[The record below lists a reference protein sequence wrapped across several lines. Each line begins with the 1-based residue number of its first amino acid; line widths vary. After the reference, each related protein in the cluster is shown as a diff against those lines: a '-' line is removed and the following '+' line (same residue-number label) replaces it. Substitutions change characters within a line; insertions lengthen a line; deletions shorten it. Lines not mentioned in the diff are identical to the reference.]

1 MDFYVFINKNESTS
15 ATYEAMYKRYAIR
28 REVIWRWGYL
38 NSQWHLC
45 MTYEGSV
52 ACKSPCCRYYYYYTL
67 KYLKPLQGEGQGEEH
82 GSTGEQGKHG
92 HIEIFTYSQTD
103 FLALSAW
110 ERWCQ
115 IHSFL
120 CRRENAM
127 RWQWAQNRTKRKC
140 LNLGPF
146 FHRLLFHGY
155 GALELFS
162 FCEFLQSPP
171 PPCPSSLSPLCHF
184 NRRIFTFNAN
194 PKGGSASETRVQSIT
209 CFHWCSFRNYKCFLK
224 PIRQIGQK
232 NEVYIKYTQQ
242 WKNFRILI
250 NSRIKVGLKP

>member
-1 MDFYVFINKNESTS
+1 M
-15 ATYEAMYKRYAIR
+15 RG
-28 REVIWRWGYL
+28 EVTWRWACR
-38 NSQWHLC
+38 NSLWHLH
-45 MTYEGSV
+45 MTYGGSV
-52 ACKSPCCRYYYYYTL
+52 ACKSPRCYYYYYTL
-67 KYLKPLQGEGQGEEH
+67 KCLKPIQGEGQGEER
-82 GSTGEQGKHG
+82 GSTGKQGKQG

-103 FLALSAW
+103 FLALSVW

-146 FHRLLFHGY
+146 FHHLLFHGY
-155 GALELFS
+155 AELCSCLVFVNS
-162 FCEFLQSPP
+162 FSPP
-171 PPCPSSLSPLCHF
+171 KMSSLSPLCHF

-209 CFHWCSFRNYKCFLK
+209 CFHWCSFRND
-224 PIRQIGQK
+224 
-232 NEVYIKYTQQ
+232 EWV
-242 WKNFRILI
+242 LI
-250 NSRIKVGLKP
+250 NPSSKQDGKKKKKKKRKKSPA

>member
-1 MDFYVFINKNESTS
+1 MIVWSCSNKKSLIGLYMCERCS
-15 ATYEAMYKRYAIR
+15 IR
-28 REVIWRWGYL
+28 RKVIWRWGCC
-38 NSQWHLC
+38 NSQWQLL
-45 MTYEGSV
+45 MSYGWSA
-52 ACKSPCCRYYYYYTL
+52 ACKSRCRYYCYNL
-67 KYLKPLQGEGQGEEH
+67 KSIKPLRGQDQGEKS
-82 GSTGEQGKHG
+82 GSTGKQGKRG

-146 FHRLLFHGY
+146 FHHLLFHGY

-162 FCEFLQSPP
+162 FREFLQFPP
-171 PPCPSSLSPLCHF
+171 LSSLSP
-184 NRRIFTFNAN
+184 I
-194 PKGGSASETRVQSIT
+194 V
-209 CFHWCSFRNYKCFLK
+209 SF
-224 PIRQIGQK
+224 Q
-232 NEVYIKYTQQ
+232 
-242 WKNFRILI
+242 
-250 NSRIKVGLKP
+250 

>member
-1 MDFYVFINKNESTS
+1 MTVADDL
-15 ATYEAMYKRYAIR
+15 
-28 REVIWRWGYL
+28 WG
-38 NSQWHLC
+38 
-45 MTYEGSV
+45 GSV
-52 ACKSPCCRYYYYYTL
+52 ACKSPCCYYDYYTL
-67 KYLKPLQGEGQGEEH
+67 KYLKPLQGEGQGEE
-82 GSTGEQGKHG
+82 SEQGKHG
-92 HIEIFTYSQTD
+92 HAEIFTYSQTD

-146 FHRLLFHGY
+146 FHHLLFHGR
-155 GALELFS
+155 GALDAVWFS
-162 FCEFLQSPP
+162 WIPPVPPYPLQ
-171 PPCPSSLSPLCHF
+171 SSLSPLCHF

-209 CFHWCSFRNYKCFLK
+209 CFHWCSFRNHKCFL
-224 PIRQIGQK
+224 
-232 NEVYIKYTQQ
+232 
-242 WKNFRILI
+242 I
-250 NSRIKVGLKP
+250 NPSNR

>member
-1 MDFYVFINKNESTS
+1 
-15 ATYEAMYKRYAIR
+15 MYKRCSIR
-28 REVIWRWGYL
+28 WEVIRRWGYL
-38 NSQWHLC
+38 NSQWQLC
-45 MTYEGSV
+45 MSYEGSV
-52 ACKSPCCRYYYYYTL
+52 ACKSPCCYHLYYTL
-67 KYLKPLQGEGQGEEH
+67 KYLRPLHGEER
-82 GSTGEQGKHG
+82 GSTGKQGKRG

-155 GALELFS
+155 GALELFG
-162 FCEFLQSPP
+162 FCEFLQLPHRPP
-171 PPCPSSLSPLCHF
+171 STRTELPL
-184 NRRIFTFNAN
+184 
-194 PKGGSASETRVQSIT
+194 
-209 CFHWCSFRNYKCFLK
+209 
-224 PIRQIGQK
+224 PIVPFQ
-232 NEVYIKYTQQ
+232 
-242 WKNFRILI
+242 
-250 NSRIKVGLKP
+250 